1 MHFTEILINIKT
13 KIMVIGI
20 TAILSNQ
27 LNKTKPTLWLSLE
40 KEPSMTAR

>member
-1 MHFTEILINIKT
+1 
-13 KIMVIGI
+13 MVISI

-40 KEPSMTAR
+40 KEPSMTARQIITRIYPITKT